1 MLKIHTR
8 NLGSVAVLGLQGRM
22 VRGEVEAL
30 RKAVEAQSKTVL
42 VILDL
47 ARVTAIDAGAL
58 GLMLQLRQQADAR
71 GMRLELMNVNRWVR
85 QVLAVTRLDS
95 VFRIT
100 SSVEFLPI
108 ALRRNTSTPPVLAS
122 CA

>member
-1 MLKIHTR
+1 MLKIHVR

-30 RKAVEAQSKTVL
+30 RKAVEAQSKAVV
-42 VILDL
+42 VIMDL

-58 GLMLQLRQQADAR
+58 GLMLQMRQQAEAR

-95 VFRIT
+95 VFRIA
-100 SSVEFLPI
+100 SSVEFLPL
-108 ALRRNTSTPPVLAS
+108 APRRNTPPVLAS

>member
-1 MLKIHTR
+1 MLKVHAR
-8 NLGSVAVLGLQGRM
+8 NLGNVAVLGLQGRM

-30 RKAVEAQSKTVL
+30 RKAVEAQSKAMV

-58 GLMLQLRQQADAR
+58 GLMLQLHQQYEAR
-71 GMRLELMNVNRWVR
+71 GMRLELINVNRWVR
-85 QVLAVTRLDS
+85 QVLAVTCLDS

-100 SSVEFLPI
+100 SSVEFFPI
-108 ALRRNTSTPPVLAS
+108 AARRNTPPALAS